1 MVSTNMWKEKAEDI
15 GKKAGKKDKG
25 KKDSGRVSI

>member
-1 MVSTNMWKEKAEDI
+1 MWKEKAEDI
-15 GKKAGKKDKG
+15 GKEAGKKDKG